1 MQTRRQFLG
10 RAIATG
16 AVVTVA
22 PGWVLFRAGNRLAL
36 AAIAGGSLDPS
47 AISKFAQPLV
57 IPPAMPQSSKP
68 ATRGGARIDYYEIA
82 VRQFEQQIL
91 PDSLPPTT
99 VWSYGSID
107 HPETFNYPAFTIEAR
122 WRTPV
127 RVKWIND
134 LVDGEGDFLPHLLP
148 VDQTLHWANPPGGA
162 DGTDRRGTN
171 PETYLGPVPI
181 VTHLHGSEGVGDES
195 DGYAE
200 AWYLPA
206 ADDIPAG
213 YSANGTWY
221 QFFKTKSEKK
231 FGQTWEAGTSVF
243 QYPNGQRATTL
254 WYHDHTLGMTRL
266 NVYAGPAGFYLMR
279 GGPADIVIDRRGGG
293 RASLPG
299 PAPALG
305 DPPGTRYYEIPL
317 AIQDRSFNDDGS
329 LFYPSTRAFFEG
341 LEPGD
346 LQIPFVPDEAC
357 DGETSD
363 VSPIW
368 NPEFFGNTIV
378 VNGRTWPFLEVEPRR
393 YRFRLLNGC
402 NSRFLILTMDNG
414 PALWQIGSDGGF
426 LPEPVKLDEV
436 LLGPAERADVIVDFS
451 GLSVGS
457 EVILLNVAPDEPF
470 GGGEPGVDFEQS
482 DPATTGQVMK
492 FIVVPSTG
500 PDTST
505 PPEDLRLPVITPMGS
520 ANVTRKLS
528 LNEQESATVRV
539 LATEEEDWVTPVVL
553 ACDDPQAVPFGPTEA
568 RLGTLDEDF
577 NPVSLG
583 WHDTITEHPH
593 IGGSEVWELYN
604 FTADAHPIHIH
615 EIQFQVVDR
624 QSLASDEEGMAT
636 APAILVGAPR
646 PPEAWEEG
654 FKDTVVAYPGEVTRI
669 KARFGVGGLYVW
681 HCHIVEHEDNE
692 MMRPYFIGDPSGYPP
707 DLVIADDGHAS

>member
-1 MQTRRQFLG
+1 MQTRRQFLS
-10 RAIATG
+10 RAMATG

-22 PGWVLFRAGNRLAL
+22 PGWVLFRAGDRWAL
-36 AAIAGGSLDPS
+36 AAIAGGSLDPL
-47 AISKFAQPLV
+47 AIPKFAQALV
-57 IPPAMPQSSKP
+57 IPPAMPQSSRP
-68 ATRGGARIDYYEIA
+68 TTRGGARIDYYEIA

-91 PDSLPPTT
+91 PASLPPTT
-99 VWSYGSID
+99 VWSYGSVD
-107 HPETFNYPAFTIEAR
+107 APETFNYPAFTIEAR

-162 DGTDRRGTN
+162 DGTDQRSTN
-171 PETYLGPVPI
+171 PEPYLGPVPI

-206 ADDIPAG
+206 ADGIPAG

-231 FGQTWEAGTSVF
+231 FGQTWEAGTAVF
-243 QYPNGQRATTL
+243 QYPNEQRATTL

-279 GGPADIVIDRRGGG
+279 GGPGDRVMDRRGGG
-293 RASLPG
+293 HASLPG

-305 DPPGTRYYEIPL
+305 DPAGTRYYEIPL
-317 AIQDRSFNDDGS
+317 AIQDRSFNEDGS

-341 LEPGD
+341 LDPGD
-346 LQIPFVPDEAC
+346 LQIPFIPDEAC

-414 PALWQIGSDGGF
+414 PAFWQIGSDGGF
-426 LPEPVKLDEV
+426 LPAPVQLDQ
-436 LLGPAERADVIVDFS
+436 LLMGPAERADVIVDFS
-451 GLSVGS
+451 GMAVGS
-457 EVILLNVAPDEPF
+457 EIILLNVAPDEPF
-470 GGGEPGVDFEQS
+470 GGGEPGVDFEPS

-500 PDTST
+500 PDKST
-505 PPEDLRLPVITPMGS
+505 PPDHLRLPVITPIGS

-539 LATEEEDWVTPVVL
+539 LGTEEGNWVRPVVL
-553 ACDDPQAVPFGPTEA
+553 ACDDPEAVPFGPTEA

-577 NPVSLG
+577 NPVSLR
-583 WHDTITEHPH
+583 WHDAITEHPH
-593 IGGSEVWELYN
+593 IGRPEVWELYN
-604 FTADAHPIHIH
+604 LTADAHPIHIH

-624 QSLASDEEGMAT
+624 QSLATDEEGMAT
-636 APAILVGAPR
+636 APAVLVGEPR
-646 PPEAWEEG
+646 PPEAGEAG
-654 FKDTVVAYPGEVTRI
+654 FKDTVVAYPGEVTRV

-692 MMRPYFIGDPSGYPP
+692 MMRPLFIGDPSGYPP
-707 DLVIADDGHAS
+707 DLVIGDDRHVT